1 MKEILIVCKETFL
14 RQVKSWSFL
23 LMVISPFIFIAFS
36 MGVGYISGN
45 SASKNDKIAI
55 VVPDKAMEK
64 AFQNI
69 EDKTFS
75 YKSETTAAKALKN
88 EKISAYLIVE
98 AKDAQIQGRY
108 KSNDSLGSS
117 QKVMLEQSLG
127 LLQNQI
133 NIQQAQI
140 SSDQLKTLSQ
150 EPQLKVETE
159 KKNQYNAISKYISFF
174 GVIFIMY
181 FIILIYAS
189 QTAQEIASEKG
200 TKIME
205 VIFSSVSAE
214 NYFYGRILGIFA
226 VILTHVSIYVIG
238 GLVTHH
244 LANKM
249 DNMKAMI
256 AGSKPLIESV
266 FKHLDWSILA
276 FGVLGILIY
285 VILAALCGSLVVRPE
300 QAQQAAQPVMYLVI
314 AGFVGSF
321 LFGQEGSDVLLLKI
335 GSYIPFIST
344 FFMPIRLIN
353 GYADLTQSLISLAI
367 LALSAFLLT
376 NFIGK
381 SYSGLILQTDDI
393 GFFKGLKKG
402 LAHK

>member
-55 VVPDKAMEK
+55 VVTDKAMEK

-75 YKSETTAAKALKN
+75 YKSETAAAKALKK
-88 EKISAYLIVE
+88 EKISAYLLVE
-98 AKDAQIQGRY
+98 TKEAQIQGRY

-133 NIQQAQI
+133 NIQQAHI
-140 SSDQLKTLSQ
+140 SPDQLKTLSQ

-238 GLVTHH
+238 GLVTYH

-249 DNMKAMI
+249 DNMKATI

-376 NFIGK
+376 SFIGK

-393 GFFKGLKKG
+393 GFLKGLKKG